1 LTLDAQIGKVL
12 ERSEPLHAR
21 LVGLIPGQDVPAQLV
36 IVCDF
41 DDEDGGDELPDVA
54 TTEDRKLLE
63 KLPGQ
68 HQLLGWFLTSE
79 HHQVRLAGSWV
90 AQRDLTG
97 LADAARLDGSQPL
110 AETLAGLPQELH
122 RVGEGA
128 LRSGALRISLV
139 LFDQVCLKSRSD
151 FIGRHERLINGPFPR
166 DVVHH
171 AAIIPRGR
179 PRNESGHRAIPAARW
194 AHADRAPDQRRCPGP
209 ARAAIAAGVSAAE
222 VRMPTHQGWL
232 VGVNAPGAC
241 RVAAASAGRPAQGRR
256 GTRQCR

>member
-1 LTLDAQIGKVL
+1 VRHSWKVCLRERGLTLDAQIGRAL
-12 ERSEPLHAR
+12 ERVEPLHAR
-21 LVGLIPGQDVPAQLV
+21 LLGLIPGQDVSAQLV

-41 DDEDGGDELPDVA
+41 DDEEGEDELPDVA

-68 HQLLGWFLTSE
+68 HQLLGWFLTFE

-90 AQRDLTG
+90 AQRDLTR
-97 LADAARLDGSQPL
+97 LADAASLDGSQSL
-110 AETLAGLPQELH
+110 AETLAGLPQELQ
-122 RVGEGA
+122 RVGKGA

-139 LFDQVCLKSRSD
+139 LFDQVCLKGRSD

-179 PRNESGHRAIPAARW
+179 PPATS
-194 AHADRAPDQRRCPGP
+194 PGTE
-209 ARAAIAAGVSAAE
+209 RSQQK
-222 VRMPTHQGWL
+222 VRT
-232 VGVNAPGAC
+232 C
-241 RVAAASAGRPAQGRR
+241 RPSAGPEAMPRASPGSHRGRCLR
-256 GTRQCR
+256 SRSENAHPSTVAGGN

>member
-1 LTLDAQIGKVL
+1 MRT
-12 ERSEPLHAR
+12 AR
-21 LVGLIPGQDVPAQLV
+21 PNS
-36 IVCDF
+36 
-41 DDEDGGDELPDVA
+41 PDVA

-90 AQRDLTG
+90 AQRDLTR
-97 LADAARLDGSQPL
+97 LADVARLDGSQSL
-110 AETLAGLPQELH
+110 AETLAGLPQELK
-122 RVGEGA
+122 RVGKGA

-179 PRNESGHRAIPAARW
+179 PRNESGHRAIPAARS
-194 AHADRAPDQRRCPGP
+194 AHSDRAPDQAMPRASPGSHRGRCQRSRSKNSHP
-209 ARAAIAAGVSAAE
+209 S
-222 VRMPTHQGWL
+222 
-232 VGVNAPGAC
+232 
-241 RVAAASAGRPAQGRR
+241 RVAGGS
-256 GTRQCR
+256 